1 MKGMMRIAWII
12 PAFVFLFS
20 CSGAE
25 QQRKN
30 IFRYNESKGIPTLDP
45 AFARNQT
52 IIWPVNQLFNG
63 LVQLDEKLHVMP
75 CIAGSWEISE
85 TGTLY
90 TFYLRSD
97 VFFHDHPAFPGGR
110 GRAVTADDFVF
121 SLNRISDPQLASPGA
136 WIFHSVE
143 RRALDG
149 LYGFEAV
156 NDTIFRIY
164 LSRPFPAFLGILSM
178 PYCTVVPHEVVE
190 KLGPDFRK
198 EPVGTGPFRFKY
210 WREDEKLV
218 LVRNE
223 RYFER
228 DKKGTQLPYLDAI
241 NISFTRDKQ
250 SEFMEFMM
258 GRLDF
263 LSGLHPVY
271 KDELVTRAGKLNP
284 AYSGRIK
291 MITEPYLNTE
301 YLGFLL
307 DPEQEA
313 VQNSPVLTR
322 EVRQAINVGFDR
334 HKMMR
339 YLRNNIGS
347 PAVAGFIPEG
357 LPSYNA
363 EKVKGY
369 SYDPDMARAL
379 LSRAGYPNGKGLPG
393 ITLTTTSDYQDLCE
407 YIQHELSEV
416 GIRLNIEVNTGA
428 SFRNRMANSR
438 LEFFRGSWIADYPD
452 AENYLSL
459 FYTRNFSPAGPNYTH
474 FSHPEYDRLFEE
486 ALMTLDDSA
495 RYAIYQELDRIIVQE
510 AAVVPLYY
518 DQVVRFVPESLSGLG
533 SNPMN
538 LLHLKNVHWS
548 DKSLK
553 IE

>member
-1 MKGMMRIAWII
+1 MRTTWI
-12 PAFVFLFS
+12 FLVLVFLFS
-20 CSGAE
+20 CGGKE
-25 QQRKN
+25 RERKN

-63 LVQLDEKLHVMP
+63 LVQLDEKLHVRP
-75 CIAGSWEISE
+75 CIARSWEINE

-97 VFFHDHPAFPGGR
+97 VFFHNHPVFTEGR

-121 SLNRISDPQLASPGA
+121 SLNRICDPQLASPGA
-136 WIFHSVE
+136 WIFHSVD
-143 RRALDG
+143 RQAVDG
-149 LYGFEAV
+149 KNGFEAV
-156 NDTIFRIY
+156 NDTILRIY
-164 LSRPFPAFLGILSM
+164 LSRPFPAFLGILCM
-178 PYCTVVPHEVVE
+178 PYCNVVPPEVVE

-228 DKKGTQLPYLDAI
+228 DNMGNRLPYLDAV

-271 KDELVTRAGKLNP
+271 KDELVTRAGNLNP
-284 AYSGRIK
+284 AYAGRIK

-301 YLGFLL
+301 YLGFLV
-307 DPEQEA
+307 DPDQEA

-334 HKMMR
+334 QKMMR
-339 YLRNNIGS
+339 YLRNNIGR
-347 PAVAGFIPEG
+347 PAGAGFIPEG
-357 LPSYNA
+357 LPSYSA
-363 EKVKGY
+363 KAVKGFT
-369 SYDPDMARAL
+369 YDPDMAREL
-379 LSRAGYPNGKGLPG
+379 LARAGYPNGTGLPA

-428 SFRNRMANSR
+428 TFRNRMANSR

-459 FYTRNFSPAGPNYTH
+459 FYSPNFSPAGPNYTH
-474 FSHPEYDRLFEE
+474 FSHQGYDGLFEE
-486 ALMTLDDSA
+486 TLMTLDDSA
-495 RYAIYQELDRIIVQE
+495 RYAKYQELDRIIVRE
-510 AAVVPLYY
+510 AVVVPLYY
-518 DQVVRFVPESLSGLG
+518 DQVVRFIPEGLSGIG

-538 LLHLKNVHWS
+538 LLHLKHVLWS
-548 DKSLK
+548 
-553 IE
+553 E

>member
-1 MKGMMRIAWII
+1 MRIAWII
-12 PAFVFLFS
+12 PVFALILS
-20 CSGAE
+20 CSGDG
-25 QQRKN
+25 QTRIN

-63 LVQLDEKLHVMP
+63 LVQLDDKLHVRP
-75 CIAGSWEISE
+75 CIAHRWEIS
-85 TGTLY
+85 GDGKVY
-90 TFYLRSD
+90 TFYLRGD
-97 VFFHDHPAFPGGR
+97 VFFHDHPHFRDGQ
-110 GRAVTADDFVF
+110 GRAVTAADFVY
-121 SLNRISDPQLASPGA
+121 SMNRIIDDKLASPGA
-136 WIFHSVE
+136 WIFHSVD
-143 RRALDG
+143 RLAPAG
-149 LYGFEAV
+149 LNGFEAV
-156 NDTIFRIY
+156 DDTTLRIR
-164 LSRPFPAFLGILSM
+164 LTRPFPAFLGILSM
-178 PYCTVVPHEVVE
+178 PYCHVVPHEVVE

-198 EPVGTGPFRFKY
+198 DPVGTGPFRFKY

-223 RYFER
+223 KYFER
-228 DKKGTQLPYLDAI
+228 DTAGERLPYLDAI

-271 KDELVTRAGKLNP
+271 KDELITRGGKLNP
-284 AYSGRIK
+284 AYTGRIK

-301 YLGFLL
+301 YLGFLV

-313 VQNSPVLTR
+313 VQFSPVLIR
-322 EVRQAINVGFDR
+322 EVRQAINMGFDR
-334 HKMMR
+334 RKMMR
-339 YLRNNIGS
+339 FLRNNIGS
-347 PAVAGFIPEG
+347 PAGAGFIPVG

-363 EKVKGY
+363 EEVKGY
-369 SYDPDMARAL
+369 SYDPDMAREL
-379 LSRAGYPNGKGLPG
+379 LAKAGYPNGSGLER

-416 GIRLNIEVNTGA
+416 GIHLDIEVNTGA

-459 FYTRNFSPAGPNYTH
+459 FYSRNFSPTGPNYTH
-474 FSHPEYDRLFEE
+474 FSHPVYDRLFEE
-486 ALMTLDDSA
+486 TLMILDDST
-495 RYAIYQELDRIIVQE
+495 RYTKYQELDRMIVRE
-510 AAVVPLYY
+510 AVIVPLYY
-518 DQVVRFVPESLSGLG
+518 DQVVRFIPKGLSGLS

-538 LLHLKNVHWS
+538 MLHLKHAFWV
-548 DKSLK
+548 D
-553 IE
+553 

>member
-1 MKGMMRIAWII
+1 MRIVWII
-12 PAFVFLFS
+12 PVFVFLLS
-20 CSGAE
+20 CAGEERS
-25 QQRKN
+25 RKN

-63 LVQLDEKLHVMP
+63 LVQLDEQLHVRP
-75 CIAGSWEISE
+75 CIAKAWEIDK
-85 TGTLY
+85 TGTRY
-90 TFYLRSD
+90 TFYIRTD
-97 VFFHDHPAFPGGR
+97 VFFHDHPAFREGR
-110 GRAVTADDFVF
+110 GRAVTATDFVY
-121 SLNRISDPQLASPGA
+121 SMNRIIDPQLASPGS
-136 WIFHSVE
+136 WIFHSVDSSVP
-143 RRALDG
+143 AG
-149 LYGFEAV
+149 VNGFEAV
-156 NDTIFRIY
+156 NDSTLRIY
-164 LSRPFPAFLGILSM
+164 LIRPFPAFLGILSM
-178 PYCTVVPHEVVE
+178 PYCHVVPREVIE

-223 RYFER
+223 RYFEGDR
-228 DKKGTQLPYLDAI
+228 QGKRLPYLDAI
-241 NISFTRDKQ
+241 NVSFTRDKQ

-271 KDELVTRAGKLNP
+271 KDELITRDGRLNP
-284 AYSGRIK
+284 VYSGRIK

-307 DPEQEA
+307 DPAQEA
-313 VQNSPVLTR
+313 VRHSPVLIR

-339 YLRNNIGS
+339 YLRNNIGR

-357 LPSYNA
+357 LPSYSA
-363 EKVKGY
+363 ESVKGFT
-369 SYDPDMARAL
+369 YDPDMAREL
-379 LSRAGYPNGKGLPG
+379 LAKAGYPDGAGLPI

-416 GIRLNIEVNTGA
+416 GISLNIEVNTGA

-459 FYTRNFSPAGPNYTH
+459 FYSMNFSPTGPNYTH
-474 FSHPEYDRLFEE
+474 FSHPEYDSLFE
-486 ALMTLDDSA
+486 ATMMILDDTA
-495 RYAIYQELDRIIVQE
+495 RYAKYRELDRIIIQE

-518 DQVVRFVPESLSGLG
+518 DQVVRFIPESLSGLG

-538 LLHLKNVHWS
+538 MLHLKHACWV
-548 DKSLK
+548 D
-553 IE
+553 

>member
-1 MKGMMRIAWII
+1 MKRIAWII
-12 PAFVFLFS
+12 PAFVFLFA
-20 CSGAE
+20 CTGGDK
-25 QQRKN
+25 QRKN

-63 LVQLDEKLHVMP
+63 LVQMDEKLYVKP
-75 CIAGSWEISE
+75 CIARSWEINE

-90 TFYLRSD
+90 TFYLRND
-97 VFFHDHPAFPGGR
+97 VYFHDHPVFPEGR
-110 GRAVTADDFVF
+110 GRAVTAYDFVF
-121 SLNRISDPQLASPGA
+121 SLNRIIDPKLASPGA
-136 WIFHSVE
+136 WIFHSVD
-143 RRALDG
+143 RQAVG
-149 LYGFEAV
+149 GQNGFEAV
-156 NDTIFRIY
+156 NDTILRIY

-178 PYCTVVPHEVVE
+178 PYCNVVPHEVVE

-228 DKKGTQLPYLDAI
+228 DKKGNQLPYLDAI

-271 KDELVTRAGKLNP
+271 KDELVTRAGNLNP
-284 AYSGRIK
+284 AYAGRIK

-347 PAVAGFIPEG
+347 PAAAGFIPEG

-369 SYDPDMARAL
+369 SYDPDMAREL
-379 LSRAGYPNGKGLPG
+379 LTRAGYPNGTGLPG

-459 FYTRNFSPAGPNYTH
+459 FYTPNFSPAGPNYTH
-474 FSHPEYDRLFEE
+474 FSHPEYDSLFEE
-486 ALMTLDDSA
+486 TLITLDDTA
-495 RYAIYQELDRIIVQE
+495 RYAKYQELDRIIVQE

-518 DQVVRFVPESLSGLG
+518 DQVVRFIPESLSGLG

-538 LLHLKNVHWS
+538 LLHLKHAHWS
-548 DKSLK
+548 D
-553 IE
+553 

>member
-1 MKGMMRIAWII
+1 MRYTWII
-12 PAFVFLFS
+12 ASLVFLLS
-20 CSGAE
+20 CSGKE
-25 QQRKN
+25 QARKN

-63 LVQLDEKLHVMP
+63 LVQLDEKLHIKP
-75 CIAGSWEISE
+75 CIAHRWEISE
-85 TGTLY
+85 DGKEY

-97 VFFHDHPAFPGGR
+97 VFFHDHPQFPDGR
-110 GRAVTADDFVF
+110 GRTITAADFVY
-121 SLNRISDPQLASPGA
+121 SLNRIIDPQVASPGA
-136 WIFHSVE
+136 WIFHSVN
-143 RRALDG
+143 RQAHAG
-149 LYGFEAV
+149 MNGFEAV
-156 NDTIFRIY
+156 NDTTLRIH
-164 LSRPFPAFLGILSM
+164 LTRPFPAFLGILSM
-178 PYCTVVPHEVVE
+178 PYCHIVPHEVIE

-223 RYFER
+223 KYFER
-228 DKKGTQLPYLDAI
+228 DKTGRRLPYLDAV

-271 KDELVTRAGKLNP
+271 KDELITRGGKLNP
-284 AYSGRIK
+284 AYSGQIK

-313 VQNSPVLTR
+313 AQNSPVLIR

-334 HKMMR
+334 QKMMR
-339 YLRNNIGS
+339 YLRNNIGR
-347 PAVAGFIPEG
+347 PAGAGFIPEG
-357 LPSYNA
+357 LPSYSA
-363 EKVKGY
+363 EAVKGFM
-369 SYDPDMARAL
+369 YDPDMAREL
-379 LSRAGYPNGKGLPG
+379 LARAGYPNGTGLKS

-459 FYTRNFSPAGPNYTH
+459 FYSKNFSPTGPNYTH
-474 FSHPEYDRLFEE
+474 FNHPDYDRLFEE
-486 ALMTLDDSA
+486 TLMTLDDST
-495 RYAIYQELDRIIVQE
+495 RYDIYHELDRIIVQE
-510 AAVVPLYY
+510 AVVVPLYY
-518 DQVVRFVPESLSGLG
+518 DQVIRFIPKGLSGLG

-538 LLHLKNVHWS
+538 LLHLKHAYWV
-548 DKSLK
+548 
-553 IE
+553 E

>member
-1 MKGMMRIAWII
+1 MRIAWII
-12 PAFVFLFS
+12 PVFTLLLS
-20 CSGAE
+20 CSGDG
-25 QQRKN
+25 QTRKN

-63 LVQLDEKLHVMP
+63 LVQLDEELHIRP
-75 CIAGSWEISE
+75 CIAHCWEISE
-85 TGTLY
+85 DGKLY
-90 TFYLRSD
+90 TFFLRKD
-97 VFFHDHPAFPGGR
+97 VFFHDHPHFPDGR
-110 GRAVTADDFVF
+110 GRAVTAADFVY
-121 SLNRISDPQLASPGA
+121 SMNRIIDDRLASPGA
-136 WIFHSVE
+136 WIFHSVD
-143 RRALDG
+143 RLAPAG
-149 LYGFEAV
+149 LNGFEAV
-156 NDTIFRIY
+156 NDTILRIR
-164 LSRPFPAFLGILSM
+164 LTRPFPAFLGILSM
-178 PYCTVVPHEVVE
+178 PYCHVVPPEVVK
-190 KLGPDFRK
+190 KLGLDFRK

-228 DKKGTQLPYLDAI
+228 DTTGERLPYLDAI

-271 KDELVTRAGKLNP
+271 KDELITRGGKLNP
-284 AYSGRIK
+284 AYEGRIK

-301 YLGFLL
+301 YLGFLV

-313 VQNSPVLTR
+313 VQSSPVLIR
-322 EVRQAINVGFDR
+322 EVRQAINMGFDR
-334 HKMMR
+334 QKMMR
-339 YLRNNIGS
+339 FLRNNIGR
-347 PAVAGFIPEG
+347 PAGAGFIPEG
-357 LPSYNA
+357 LPSYSA

-369 SYDPDMARAL
+369 SYDPDMAREL
-379 LSRAGYPNGKGLPG
+379 LAKAGYPNGSGLES

-416 GIRLNIEVNTGA
+416 GILLDIEVNTGA

-459 FYTRNFSPAGPNYTH
+459 FYSKNFSPTGPNYTH
-474 FSHPEYDRLFEE
+474 FSHPVYDSLFEE
-486 ALMTLDDSA
+486 TLLILDDSI
-495 RYAIYQELDRIIVQE
+495 RYAKYQELDRIIVRE
-510 AAVVPLYY
+510 AVIVPLYY
-518 DQVVRFVPESLSGLG
+518 DQVVRFIPEGLSGLG

-538 LLHLKNVHWS
+538 LLHLKHAFWV
-548 DKSLK
+548 D
-553 IE
+553 

>member
-1 MKGMMRIAWII
+1 MRTTWIFL
-12 PAFVFLFS
+12 ALVFLFS
-20 CSGAE
+20 CSGKE
-25 QQRKN
+25 QSRKN

-45 AFARNQT
+45 AYARNQT

-63 LVQLDEKLHVMP
+63 LVQLDEKLHVRP
-75 CIAGSWEISE
+75 CIAHRWEISE
-85 TGTLY
+85 DGKSY
-90 TFYLRSD
+90 TFYLRRD
-97 VFFHDHPAFPGGR
+97 VFFHDHPHFPDGR
-110 GRAVTADDFVF
+110 GRVVTAADFVY
-121 SLNRISDPQLASPGA
+121 SMNRIIDNQLASPGA
-136 WIFHSVE
+136 WIFHSVD
-143 RRALDG
+143 RQAPAG
-149 LYGFEAV
+149 LNGFEAV
-156 NDTIFRIY
+156 NDTTLLIH
-164 LSRPFPAFLGILSM
+164 LTRPFPAFLGILSM
-178 PYCTVVPHEVVE
+178 PYCNVVPRDVIE

-228 DKKGTQLPYLDAI
+228 DMTGERLPYLDAI

-271 KDELVTRAGKLNP
+271 KDELITRGGKLNP
-284 AYSGRIK
+284 AYSGQIK

-301 YLGFLL
+301 YLGFLV
-307 DPEQEA
+307 DPKQEA
-313 VQNSPVLTR
+313 VRNSPVLIR

-334 HKMMR
+334 QKMMR
-339 YLRNNIGS
+339 YLRNNIGQ
-347 PAVAGFIPEG
+347 PAAGGFIPEG
-357 LPSYNA
+357 LPSYSA
-363 EKVKGY
+363 KAVRGY
-369 SYDPDMARAL
+369 IYDPDMARDL
-379 LSRAGYPNGKGLPG
+379 LAKAGYPNGSGLES

-416 GIRLNIEVNTGA
+416 GIRLDIEVNTGA

-459 FYTRNFSPAGPNYTH
+459 FYSKNFSPTGPNYTH
-474 FSHPEYDRLFEE
+474 FSHPVYDRLFEE
-486 ALMTLDDSA
+486 TLMILDDSA
-495 RYAIYQELDRIIVQE
+495 RYAKYQELDRIIVEE
-510 AAVVPLYY
+510 AVIVPLYY
-518 DQVVRFVPESLSGLG
+518 DQVVRFIPERLSGLG

-538 LLHLKNVHWS
+538 LLHLKHAFWL
-548 DKSLK
+548 D
-553 IE
+553 